1 MTGSLTVECKIH
13 FKKGCKG
20 QRQLKEG
27 HAPAP
32 KPVKKGRVPRITKLL
47 ALALHFEKMIKKGQV
62 RDFAD
67 IANLGYVS
75 RARLTQIMNLLLLAP
90 DIQTEILFLPRT
102 IRGTDA
108 VLERQV
114 RPIAA
119 QLDWSKQRQ
128 IWQELPVCHQ

>member
-1 MTGSLTVECKIH
+1 MTGSLTVECEIH
-13 FKKGCKG
+13 FKNGSKG
-20 QRQLKEG
+20 QKQIKEG

-32 KPVKKGRVPRITKLL
+32 KPVKRGKVPRITKLL

-67 IANLGYVS
+67 IACLGYVS

-90 DIQTEILFLPRT
+90 DIQAEILFLPRT
-102 IRGTDA
+102 MHGTDA
-108 VLERQV
+108 ILERQI

-119 QLDWSKQRQ
+119 QLDWSKQRL
-128 IWQELPVCHQ
+128 IWQELPVYHQ